1 MKTIGEIGALRRR
14 VAIQEMTLVPDG
26 AGGFESGWTT
36 IAETWAAFAP
46 IGASEAYD
54 EGLVTSRTTHRV
66 LVRYRED
73 IHPSMRIV
81 AGSRT
86 YDVLATIDPDD
97 RRARLELYVEEAR
110 A

>member
-36 IAETWAAFAP
+36 IAQTWAAFSP
-46 IGASEAYD
+46 ISAAESYD
-54 EGLVTSRTTHRV
+54 EGLVTSRTTHKV
-66 LVRYRED
+66 LIRYRED

-81 AGSRT
+81 AGTRS
-86 YDVLATIDPDD
+86 YEVLASLDPDD
-97 RRARLELYVEEAR
+97 RRSRLQLYVEEAR
-110 A
+110 T